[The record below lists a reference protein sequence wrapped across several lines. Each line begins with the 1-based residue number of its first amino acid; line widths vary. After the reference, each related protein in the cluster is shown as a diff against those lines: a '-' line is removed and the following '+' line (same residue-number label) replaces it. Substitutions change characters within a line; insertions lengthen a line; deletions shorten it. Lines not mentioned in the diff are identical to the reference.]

1 MSPRHA
7 RRKSGAGVTSL
18 ELVIIVLIVGILAS
32 AAIPALSHSLSAHR
46 VESAAQ
52 RVKLDL
58 ELARRRARVS
68 SSSQSV
74 QFDSASSSY
83 TLPGVSHLD
92 HPGLDYAV
100 DLAGPPY
107 DSLITSVDFGGDEQ
121 VIFNGYGL
129 PDSGGAV
136 VLQSGQYQ
144 RTVTLDAE
152 QGKAA
157 IQ

>member
-1 MSPRHA
+1 MPPRHS
-7 RRKSGAGVTSL
+7 RRKSPAGVTTL
-18 ELVIIVLIVGILAS
+18 ELVVIVLIVGILAS
-32 AAIPALSHSLSAHR
+32 AAVPAIIRSLSAHR

-58 ELARRRARVS
+58 ERARHRARVS
-68 SSSQSV
+68 STNQSV
-74 QFDSASSSY
+74 QFDPASSSY
-83 TLPGVSHLD
+83 TLPGISHLD

-107 DSLITSVDFGGDEQ
+107 DSLITSVDLGGDEE

-152 QGKAA
+152 HGKAT

>member
-1 MSPRHA
+1 
-7 RRKSGAGVTSL
+7 
-18 ELVIIVLIVGILAS
+18 VIIVLIAGILAS
-32 AAIPALSHSLSAHR
+32 AAVPAVTHSLSAHR
-46 VESAAQ
+46 VQSAAQ

-58 ELARRRARVS
+58 EHARRRARVS
-68 SSSQSV
+68 STSQSV
-74 QFDSASSSY
+74 EFDSASSSY
-83 TLPGVSHLD
+83 TLPGISHLD
-92 HPGLDYAV
+92 HPGIGYAV

-107 DSLITSVDFGGDEQ
+107 NSLIASADFGGDEQ

-136 VLQSGQYQ
+136 VLQSGRHQ

-152 QGKAA
+152 QGKAT